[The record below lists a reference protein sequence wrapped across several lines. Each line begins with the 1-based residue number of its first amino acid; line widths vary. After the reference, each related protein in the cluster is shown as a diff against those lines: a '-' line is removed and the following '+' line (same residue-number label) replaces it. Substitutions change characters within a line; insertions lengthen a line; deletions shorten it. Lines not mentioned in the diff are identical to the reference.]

1 MRAVIPALV
10 GMVAL
15 FIAGFVR
22 GGEATSPD
30 PELEF
35 EFGAFYALGGFGPV
49 AVVAGVALGINLS
62 RD

>member
-30 PELEF
+30 PELV
-35 EFGAFYALGGFGPV
+35 FGAFYALGGLGPV